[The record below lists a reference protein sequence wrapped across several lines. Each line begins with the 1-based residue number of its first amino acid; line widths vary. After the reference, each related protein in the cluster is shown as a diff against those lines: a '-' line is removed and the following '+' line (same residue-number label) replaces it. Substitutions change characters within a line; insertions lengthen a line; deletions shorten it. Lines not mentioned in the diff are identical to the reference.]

1 MTRLKAFAALAALV
15 AALGID
21 ARTARAEFFEFSST
35 ITISNVTSPIP
46 NVVVN
51 GAPGPNGANTASVTD
66 STVGDSINFNGRN
79 RVNRPNGFSH
89 LDATFPPGT
98 DITIMTITLSNL
110 SDTQTTAFSF
120 DYQLTLSVT
129 DYNFQ
134 IANNV
139 TNPTTG
145 SGTIVVAGH
154 LVGTYDTSQQ
164 NTSVFT
170 MVPQAPGGI
179 FLAGDSLY
187 QLFSLAFIPPSD
199 GGIGGITAH
208 LNSPPSIPEPASM
221 TLLGIGALGMVR
233 MVRRRNK
240 VSVNA

>member
-1 MTRLKAFAALAALV
+1 MIRLKAFAVFAALV
-15 AALGID
+15 AAIGID

-35 ITISNVTSPIP
+35 VTISNVTSPIP
-46 NVVVN
+46 NTTVN
-51 GAPGPNGANTASVTD
+51 GAPGVNGGNVSSVTD
-66 STVGDSINFNGRN
+66 NTVGTQIVLTGRN
-79 RVNRPNGFSH
+79 HRNPVFPQQH

-98 DITIMTITLSNL
+98 DVTIMTLTLNNL
-110 SDTQTTAFSF
+110 SDTLTTTFSF

-129 DYNFQ
+129 DY
-134 IANNV
+134 ANLITNSV
-139 TNPTTG
+139 TNPSTG
-145 SGTIVVAGH
+145 TGTIVIAGH
-154 LVGTYDTSQQ
+154 LVGAYDTSQQ

-179 FLAGDSLY
+179 FQAGATSY
-187 QLFSLAFIPPSD
+187 QLFSLAFIPPSE

-208 LNSPPSIPEPASM
+208 LNAPVPEPASM

-240 VSVNA
+240 GMVNA

>member
-1 MTRLKAFAALAALV
+1 MSRLKVFAVLAALV
-15 AALGID
+15 AAIGID
-21 ARTARAEFFEFSST
+21 ARTAHAEFFEFSST
-35 ITISNVTSPIP
+35 VTINNVTSPIP

-51 GAPGPNGANTASVTD
+51 GPAGAGGGNTATVTD

-79 RVNRPNGFSH
+79 RINRPNGFSH

-110 SDTQTTAFSF
+110 SDTLTSTFSF

-134 IANNV
+134 IANNI
-139 TNPTTG
+139 TNLQTG
-145 SGTIVVAGH
+145 VGTIVIAGH
-154 LVGTYDTSQQ
+154 LVGSYDTSQQ

-179 FLAGDSLY
+179 FAAGDSLY

-208 LNSPPSIPEPASM
+208 LNSPPTIPEPASM
-221 TLLGIGALGMVR
+221 TLLGIGALGMCR
-233 MVRRRNK
+233 MIRRRNK
-240 VSVNA
+240 GTVNA